1 MLRNVKQLLDSN
13 EMVEGMTGQ
22 QIVITKL
29 STNVVILL
37 GLARCHRVRGRG
49 GGEYPKEG
57 TATMHKES
65 VQS

>member
-1 MLRNVKQLLDSN
+1 MLDSN
-13 EMVEGMTGQ
+13 ERVEGMTGQ

-29 STNVVILL
+29 STKVMILL
-37 GLARCHRVRGRG
+37 GLGRCHRVRGRG

-57 TATMHKES
+57 TATMHNES